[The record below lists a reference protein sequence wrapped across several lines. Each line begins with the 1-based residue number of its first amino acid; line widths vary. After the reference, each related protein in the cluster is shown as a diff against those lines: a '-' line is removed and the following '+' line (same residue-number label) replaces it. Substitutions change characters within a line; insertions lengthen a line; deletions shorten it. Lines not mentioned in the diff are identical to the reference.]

1 MEFYLR
7 EHGIRTTAEYGQLN
21 ISGDE
26 EFGFRPYQLMVASIA
41 GCSLGVF
48 RKILDK
54 QRIIYDDIKVSTK
67 IKRNPD
73 EANRIERIHIHF
85 VVKGHRLNQDRLMK
99 NLEISKRN
107 CSMVQSVKDSIHIEE
122 TLECIELNK

>member
-1 MEFYLR
+1 M
-7 EHGIRTTAEYGQLN
+7 N